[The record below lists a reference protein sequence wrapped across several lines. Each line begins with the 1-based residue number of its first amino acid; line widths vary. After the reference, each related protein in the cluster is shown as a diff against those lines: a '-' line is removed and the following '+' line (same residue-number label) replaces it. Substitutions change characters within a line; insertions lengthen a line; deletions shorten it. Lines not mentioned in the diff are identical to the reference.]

1 MYLNVK
7 LGQSGG
13 NTQEGSAVHGGQ
25 QIESQE
31 HLCSTQHQ
39 SACNSKIAPKLSLKE
54 RVMQ

>member
-31 HLCSTQHQ
+31 HLCSTTPV
-39 SACNSKIAPKLSLKE
+39 S
-54 RVMQ
+54 V